1 MDKPGYK
8 TTEFWMSLIAVGLGI
23 VVAAGVVPMEGMSA
37 QIVGLVEAGLVALGY
52 TGARMTLKNSS

>member
-1 MDKPGYK
+1 MNKPGYK

-37 QIVGLVEAGLVALGY
+37 QIVGLIEAGLVALGY
-52 TGARMTLKNSS
+52 TGARMTLKNSV